1 MAKIAEQIESSLMN
15 SLQTTTTDNDLAPV
29 ITDAVI
35 AGINDAIQS
44 NDKLNKMVDE
54 TYQYYEYYVVVILL
68 ILAVLLIL
76 SILCASTTAYTNYKW
91 YTSGPC
97 PESNDTQKDKKQKAK
112 SRAK

>member
-1 MAKIAEQIESSLMN
+1 MAKIAEQIESRLMS

-44 NDKLNKMVDE
+44 NDKLNKIVDE

-68 ILAVLLIL
+68 ILVVLLIL

-97 PESNDTQKDKKQKAK
+97 SESNDIQKKAK
-112 SRAK
+112 AKLRTK